1 LEFRSIKSRIPEI
14 FKQLSYIYP
23 TISSGQL
30 SIFDTSTD
38 TPLYQNDNR
47 LTKYNPQEQNYKLLI
62 NEAEI
67 KEFIDVLSKVDFFVF
82 DLETTSLDPLV
93 ADLVGVSFALSP
105 YNAVFIYC
113 KQQNICRLTLDLLK
127 PIFEN
132 EK

>member
-67 KEFIDVLSKVDFFVF
+67 KEFIDVLSKVDF
-82 DLETTSLDPLV
+82 LYS
-93 ADLVGVSFALSP
+93 
-105 YNAVFIYC
+105 I
-113 KQQNICRLTLDLLK
+113 
-127 PIFEN
+127 
-132 EK
+132 